1 MGSKVR
7 VLFVCRGNICRSPL
21 AMGVFR
27 SVVAAAG
34 LAHRFEIDSAGTSS
48 YHTGLPPD
56 ARTVAVALR
65 RGLMLAHAAR
75 QVRAEDLHCFD
86 YVVVMDGSNRDG
98 VELLAQSGPGS
109 ARSARSARILMLR
122 EFDPAADGVAD
133 VPDPYFGGPADFE
146 AVHDMV
152 ERACA
157 GLLEHIRREHGL

>member
-1 MGSKVR
+1 MGSTVR

-34 LAHRFEIDSAGTSS
+34 LAHRIEIDSAGTSS
-48 YHTGLPPD
+48 YHAGLPPD
-56 ARTVAVALR
+56 ARTVAVARR
-65 RGLMLAHAAR
+65 RGLALAHAAR
-75 QVRAEDLHCFD
+75 QVQAEDLHSFD
-86 YVVVMDGSNRDG
+86 YVVVMDGSNRDS
-98 VELLAQSGPGS
+98 VERLARPGPG
-109 ARSARSARILMLR
+109 SARSARILMLR
-122 EFDPAADGVAD
+122 EFDPAAGGAPD

-152 ERACA
+152 ERACS

>member
-1 MGSKVR
+1 
-7 VLFVCRGNICRSPL
+7 
-21 AMGVFR
+21 MGVFR

-48 YHTGLPPD
+48 YHAGLPPD
-56 ARTVAVALR
+56 PRTVAVARR
-65 RGLMLAHAAR
+65 RGLTLGHAAR
-75 QVRAEDLHCFD
+75 QVRAEDLHSFD
-86 YVVVMDGSNRDG
+86 YAVVMDGSNRDA
-98 VELLAQSGPGS
+98 VELLAQSAPGT
-109 ARSARSARILMLR
+109 ARIRMLR
-122 EFDPAADGVAD
+122 DFDPLAGGAPD